1 MLTNYAVELYTEKK
15 NNKHCISIVGD
26 EEKKQRLY
34 CWRKMWEGGGAVGG
48 LHAKEAWRGG
58 KT

>member
-15 NNKHCISIVGD
+15 INTCICIVGD
-26 EEKKQRLY
+26 EEKNKDYTAREK
-34 CWRKMWEGGGAVGG
+34 CGRGGGRLGVDMLRRHGG
-48 LHAKEAWRGG
+48 GG

>member
-15 NNKHCISIVGD
+15 KIKKCIYIVGD

-34 CWRKMWEGGGAVGG
+34 CSRKMWEGGAVGG
-48 LHAKEAWRGG
+48 WHAKEAWRGG
-58 KT
+58 

>member
-15 NNKHCISIVGD
+15 KIIKCIYIVGD

-34 CWRKMWEGGGAVGG
+34 CSRKNVGGGGG
-48 LHAKEAWRGG
+48 GWGLTCKGG
-58 KT
+58 MAGG